1 MKKIKLQPEYSKNG
15 SYIQLCLP
23 IETEVFIPVDHKVR
37 LLDQVFESLD
47 YSKLYWSYSPIGRNP
62 AVSPKGLFKVMV
74 FAYSQG
80 IWSTRKIEEACRLNL
95 AFQYL
100 LHGEKCPDHNTLYR
114 FRKYHLSYCAE
125 DLLTQFIDLLAE
137 QGEILFENLF
147 VDGTKIE
154 ADANRYSFVW
164 AKVVRKNAERLQ
176 IKARAFL
183 QERQLLAAI
192 PETLQA
198 ADLRMAL
205 RNLEKEKERLGIV
218 FVSGHGHY
226 KSQLQRDTETLQ
238 DFLLRQEKYEHY
250 STLFRGRNSFSKT
263 DPDATFMHLKEDPM
277 RNGQLKPAYNLQLGV
292 ENEYIVGLD
301 LSSERNDLYTLKPF
315 VKRLERNYGRR
326 FKNFIS
332 DAGYESEENYRYLEN
347 ISMTSY
353 IKPSNYEY
361 SKTRKFQRDMEFRL
375 SMQYDQEQDLYRCKG
390 GRVLRFSG
398 LKNQKSKSGYVSQ
411 KKIYTCES
419 CADCPHLGSCY
430 KGKYSKQ
437 LQVSETFDR
446 YREKS
451 RQNIV
456 SEKGIQLRVNRSIQA
471 EGAFALLKWDQSFR
485 RFLTRGEGNVRT
497 ECLLLALGFNL
508 NKLHRRLQDGRF
520 GQGLFS
526 VKSSA

>member
-1 MKKIKLQPEYSKNG
+1 MKLQCEYSKSG

-23 IETEVFIPVDHKVR
+23 IETEVLIPVDHKVR
-37 LLDQVFESLD
+37 LLDQVFEALD
-47 YSKLYWSYSPIGRNP
+47 YRKLYRSYSSIGRNP
-62 AVSPKGLFKVMV
+62 AVSPKSLFKIMV

-95 AFQYL
+95 AFRYL
-100 LHGEKCPDHNTLYR
+100 LHGEKGPDHNTLYR
-114 FRKYHLSYCAE
+114 FRKYHLSCCAE
-125 DLLTQFIDLLAE
+125 ELLTQFIELLAE

-164 AKVVRKNAERLQ
+164 AKAVSKNAQMLQ
-176 IKARAFL
+176 KKARAFL
-183 QERQLLAAI
+183 QERVLGGAI
-192 PETLQA
+192 PEKLQA
-198 ADLRMAL
+198 ADLRLAL
-205 RNLEKEKERLGIV
+205 RKLEKEKERRGLV
-218 FVSGHGHY
+218 FVSGHGHH
-226 KSQLQRDTETLQ
+226 KSQLQRDIETLQ
-238 DFLLRQEKYEHY
+238 NFLLRQEKYEHY
-250 STLFRGRNSFSKT
+250 NSLFRGRNSFSKT
-263 DPDATFMHLKEDPM
+263 DPDATFMHLKEDHM
-277 RNGQLKPAYNLQLGV
+277 RNGQLKPAYNLQLGI

-301 LSSERNDLYTLKPF
+301 LSQERNDLYTLKPL
-315 VKRLERNYGRR
+315 VKRLGKNYGRH
-326 FKNFIS
+326 FQNFIS
-332 DAGYESEENYRYLEN
+332 DAGYESEENYCYLEN
-347 ISMTSY
+347 IGMTTY

-361 SKTRKFQRDMEFRL
+361 SKTRKFQQDMAFRL
-375 SMQYDQEQDLYRCKG
+375 SMQYDQEKDLYRCKE

-419 CADCPHLGSCY
+419 CAGCPHLGSCY

-437 LQVSETFDR
+437 LQVAETFDR

-451 RQNIV
+451 RQNIM
-456 SEKGIQLRVNRSIQA
+456 SEKGIQLRENRSIQS
-471 EGAFALLKWDQSFR
+471 EGAFALLKWDLGFR

-526 VKSSA
+526 VKFTA